1 MIIIG
6 EKLNSSIPRTLSA
19 LDNDNEQELI
29 TLIQKQEQAG
39 ADYLD
44 VNTALCR
51 GGELEKLQWVVSLIC
66 ENSSCGIA
74 LDSPSPAVIA
84 TVSKTISG
92 RSLMLNSVTLA
103 ERIDELGPLA
113 AELGCAIVGLPID
126 SAAMPATPEKRVEN
140 AEKLVEKLT
149 GYGVSPDKIFIDILA
164 ETISVNSGNGRT
176 ALETILHMKKALP
189 SVKTTCGLSNIS
201 FGLPNRIEINC
212 AFLSAA
218 LYAGL
223 DSAILDPS
231 SPRIRAALAAANAL
245 SGNDEYCMDYITAM
259 RELQP

>member
-1 MIIIG
+1 
-6 EKLNSSIPRTLSA
+6 
-19 LDNDNEQELI
+19 
-29 TLIQKQEQAG
+29 
-39 ADYLD
+39 
-44 VNTALCR
+44 
-51 GGELEKLQWVVSLIC
+51 
-66 ENSSCGIA
+66 
-74 LDSPSPAVIA
+74 
-84 TVSKTISG
+84 
-92 RSLMLNSVTLA
+92 
-103 ERIDELGPLA
+103 
-113 AELGCAIVGLPID
+113 
-126 SAAMPATPEKRVEN
+126 
-140 AEKLVEKLT
+140 
-149 GYGVSPDKIFIDILA
+149 
-164 ETISVNSGNGRT
+164 
-176 ALETILHMKKALP
+176 MKKALP